1 MIFFLKNC
9 IEFNFLFFIFSLI
22 LSIIVYYFSKK
33 NNFLNL
39 IKNFDNVFVLRL
51 ILLCTLLISFF
62 IFFLSFLVF
71 LKFYQS
77 LVYVYLFNNFNFIY
91 NDILFLKIPIFLN
104 IFNKFSIEFF
114 GFIFIILA
122 YIVGFLSFLALD
134 TRLFWKNIKFIF
146 ICNLLV
152 LIIYLYTV
160 VNDVLLL
167 FILYECMLIPSFLF
181 VYFVSPYKRGIQA
194 SLYFLIWTQLGSLL
208 VLSST
213 AYVIYTTGHTSFL
226 NLKNFIF
233 TSDENWWI
241 YFFLFFGFGFKVPI
255 WPFQYWLTKTH
266 VEAPAGFSIYLSGF
280 LVKTAIYGFFKLTN
294 ELLVEVDTFFFSIF
308 AIMGVIDAS
317 IKMWGQLDLKK
328 LVAYGT
334 VQEMNLLYIA
344 FLWGDTG
351 LYISGVLFCVT
362 HAFLSSMMFYI
373 VDCIQRRYNT
383 RIISELSGILHI
395 TPNLG
400 IMVILMQIFYSG
412 LPGTLK
418 FISEFYLFS
427 GLINFSFISV
437 FLLLFVANFL
447 GLIGFSKCWFNILF
461 GLNLKFKN
469 NILIDLTL
477 KEIFFFCICFFSL
490 LFFGLI
496 FNINV

>member
-1 MIFFLKNC
+1 MVI
-9 IEFNFLFFIFSLI
+9 
-22 LSIIVYYFSKK
+22 SIIVFYFSKK
-33 NNFLNL
+33 NNFFKL
-39 IKNFDNVFVLRL
+39 IKNFDNIFILRL
-51 ILLCTLLISFF
+51 ILLSTVLISFF
-62 IFFLSFLVF
+62 IFFLSFLIF
-71 LKFYQS
+71 LKFYYS
-77 LVYVYLFNNFNFIY
+77 LIYIYLFGSFNFIY
-91 NDILFLKIPIFLN
+91 NDIFFLKIPIFLN

-146 ICNLLV
+146 ICNILI
-152 LIIYLYTV
+152 LIIYLYTI
-160 VNDVLLL
+160 VNDILLL

-181 VYFVSPYKRGIQA
+181 IYFVSPYKRGIQA

-208 VLSST
+208 VLSSIT
-213 AYVIYTTGHTSFL
+213 YIIYTTGHTSFL
-226 NLKNFIF
+226 ILKNFIF
-233 TSDENWWI
+233 TLDENWWL
-241 YFFLFFGFGFKVPI
+241 YLFLFFGFGFKVPI

-294 ELLVEVDTFFFSIF
+294 ELLVDVDTFFFSIF

-351 LYISGVLFCVT
+351 LYIGGVLFCIT

-373 VDCIQRRYNT
+373 VDCIQRRFNT
-383 RIISELSGILHI
+383 RIISEISGILHI

-400 IMVILMQIFYSG
+400 IIIIFMQIFYSG

-437 FLLLFVANFL
+437 FLILFVANFL
-447 GLIGFSKCWFNILF
+447 GLIGFSKCWFNVLF
-461 GLNLKFKN
+461 GLNLKYKN
-469 NILIDLTL
+469 NMLIDLTL

-490 LFFGLI
+490 LFFGFI
-496 FNINV
+496 FNINI

>member
-1 MIFFLKNC
+1 M
-9 IEFNFLFFIFSLI
+9 
-22 LSIIVYYFSKK
+22 LSIIIFYFSKK
-33 NNFLNL
+33 NNFLKL

-71 LKFYQS
+71 LKFYYS
-77 LVYVYLFNNFNFIY
+77 LVYLYLFNSFNFIY
-91 NDILFLKIPIFLN
+91 NDIFFLKVPIFLGL
-104 IFNKFSIEFF
+104 FNKFSIEFF

-146 ICNLLV
+146 ICNILV

-167 FILYECMLIPSFLF
+167 FVLYECMLIPSFLF

-208 VLSST
+208 VLSSI
-213 AYVIYTTGHTSFL
+213 AYIIYTTGQTSFL
-226 NLKNFIF
+226 GLKNFIF
-233 TSDENWWI
+233 TADENWWI

-266 VEAPAGFSIYLSGF
+266 VEAPAGFSVYLSGF

-308 AIMGVIDAS
+308 VIMGVIDAS

-351 LYISGVLFCVT
+351 LYVGGILFCIT

-383 RIISELSGILHI
+383 RIVSELSGILHI

-400 IMVILMQIFYSG
+400 IIIILMQIFYSG

-418 FISEFYLFS
+418 FISEFYVFS
-427 GLINFSFISV
+427 GLISFSFVSV
-437 FLLLFVANFL
+437 FLLLFIANFL
-447 GLIGFSKCWFNILF
+447 GLIGFSRCWFNVLF

-469 NILIDLTL
+469 NMLIDLTF

-496 FNINV
+496 FNISI